1 MTRRSSFFAFLVTS
15 ALVGSVAGSAGAA
28 PADRCIEASERGQ
41 TSRAS
46 GRLRAARKDLLA
58 CQEPECPA
66 LIRQDCV
73 KWTAEVAAAMP
84 TVIFR
89 VRDLEGHDV
98 MDATVRA
105 SDEVVVARIDGRG
118 HELDPGAYDFE
129 IAARGFVT
137 AHERVVVEEGVRG
150 RVVEVHLTRAS
161 GASGASGT
169 RAATPPTSDRTSH
182 SPTTLTWAGTAVLGG
197 LGLAAIGTFA
207 VIGLGA
213 DADFRHDRDTCGSR
227 CPQDQV
233 DDLHRR
239 YQIADIALAAGVVF
253 VAGSVLFYA
262 LGPRTTSTPA
272 STTGRHPTPNVA
284 TSALGTFRF

>member
-1 MTRRSSFFAFLVTS
+1 MTRRSSFLAVLVTS
-15 ALVGSVAGSAGAA
+15 VLVGSFAGSAAAA

-41 TSRAS
+41 TNRAS

-58 CQEPECPA
+58 CQDPECPA

-73 KWTAEVAAAMP
+73 KWTAEIAAAIP

-105 SDEVVVARIDGRG
+105 GDEVVVARIDGRP
-118 HELDPGAYDFE
+118 HDLDPGAYEFE
-129 IAARGFVT
+129 IAAKGFVT
-137 AHERVVVEEGVRG
+137 AHERVVVEEGARG

-161 GASGASGT
+161 GSATSDTPAASGGPS
-169 RAATPPTSDRTSH
+169 SDTISR

-207 VIGLGA
+207 VIALGA
-213 DADFRHDRDTCGSR
+213 DADFRHSRDTCGSR

-233 DDLHRR
+233 DDIHTR
-239 YQIADIALAAGVVF
+239 YQIADVALAAGVVF
-253 VAGSVLFYA
+253 VAGSVLLYA
-262 LGPRTTSTPA
+262 LGPRTTSTTA
-272 STTGRHPTPNVA
+272 LHPTSTMA
-284 TSALGTFRF
+284 TNPLGTFRF